1 MKKTEK
7 LAAFLEKW
15 DGRISEDSSFSDD
28 CSSLGFEMDA
38 GRSLSDAFPDVP
50 VLRAEGFRRI
60 AGRITKIRFLG
71 TAIHSYWRYRTHWC
85 DEPGG
90 GVDCEEARE
99 WFRIAF
105 DRMGA
110 PERER
115 EMEPLIFSGA
125 HRRRIRL
132 RAGKPPEEMAVS
144 AGFLFPLSGSGES
157 SSNPACMRRCSE
169 VA

>member
-105 DRMGA
+105 DRM
-110 PERER
+110 RE
-115 EMEPLIFSGA
+115 LLNGN
-125 HRRRIRL
+125 
-132 RAGKPPEEMAVS
+132 GKWKT
-144 AGFLFPLSGSGES
+144 
-157 SSNPACMRRCSE
+157 
-169 VA
+169 